1 MAEKVIP
8 NVGGLKGLLSRFLGR
23 DLQLLRKYFFT
34 SDDKLDVSK
43 VTVQEAI
50 LMARVDDKGA
60 TIQDVLVARA
70 EELEE
75 CERTGH
81 GC

>member
-1 MAEKVIP
+1 MSKDSAIP
-8 NVGGLKGLLSRFLGR
+8 SVGGLKGLLSRLLPR
-23 DLQLLRKYFFT
+23 DQQLVRKFFFT
-34 SDDKLDVSK
+34 SDDKLDFSK
-43 VTVQEAI
+43 VTVQEMI
-50 LMARVDDKGA
+50 LSATVGGVSIYDK
-60 TIQDVLVARA
+60 LVERA